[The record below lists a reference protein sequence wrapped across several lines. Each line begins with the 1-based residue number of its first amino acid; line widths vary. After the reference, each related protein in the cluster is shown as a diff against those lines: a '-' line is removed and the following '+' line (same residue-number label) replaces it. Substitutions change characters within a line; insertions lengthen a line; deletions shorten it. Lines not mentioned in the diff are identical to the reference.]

1 MAGKPNCFESLIMFS
16 ICFFPGFVHAVKAF
30 VFCATRGCFSS
41 SRKSYSLFESS
52 LRLHRYSQASS
63 IASIARRR
71 WPEATDIASM
81 QCTLALKAGELP
93 EAFALLQR
101 CLSVSD
107 CRAVDRVLFR
117 TGSRPRDLQQSGE
130 VFRFLSRHAEVDSTR
145 RAYALVAEAYLVI
158 RLNDAGRAQELI
170 EDLEGVIEKLDCDE
184 AITRCPLSNR
194 QNLGKLYVSIGSA
207 LYHLALLRGDMPLLV
222 RCWRRL
228 SQFSRAIDRNQMN
241 ADALHRMSSNLGRG
255 LALGFLLDP
264 SQHGRVRTDALA
276 LLKDWT
282 TANASEFAARR
293 HIKGKTPQENHL
305 LFLEA
310 LQDSCEELHQ
320 AGGSVAQQVCR
331 HWARLLNHS
340 SDRNLTDTITVLVQR
355 QLMEP
360 ER

>member
-1 MAGKPNCFESLIMFS
+1 
-16 ICFFPGFVHAVKAF
+16 
-30 VFCATRGCFSS
+30 
-41 SRKSYSLFESS
+41 
-52 LRLHRYSQASS
+52 
-63 IASIARRR
+63 
-71 WPEATDIASM
+71 
-81 QCTLALKAGELP
+81 
-93 EAFALLQR
+93 
-101 CLSVSD
+101 
-107 CRAVDRVLFR
+107 
-117 TGSRPRDLQQSGE
+117 
-130 VFRFLSRHAEVDSTR
+130 
-145 RAYALVAEAYLVI
+145 
-158 RLNDAGRAQELI
+158 
-170 EDLEGVIEKLDCDE
+170 
-184 AITRCPLSNR
+184 
-194 QNLGKLYVSIGSA
+194 
-207 LYHLALLRGDMPLLV
+207 
-222 RCWRRL
+222 
-228 SQFSRAIDRNQMN
+228 MN

-310 LQDSCEELHQ
+310 LQDSCEDLHQ

-340 SDRNLTDTITVLVQR
+340 SDRYLTDTITVLVQR